1 MQNKLLN
8 YDNLLLISQV
18 NAMLNRHLIR
28 YTKNMQKDVNSIS
41 LITYNIHKG
50 FGVGAVRFLLP
61 EMRSAITGLNPD
73 FVFLQEVQG
82 KHRKR
87 EKRIDS
93 WPEAPQFE
101 YIAENIWPHYIYA
114 KNAVYQSGHHG
125 NAILSKYPFECFENI
140 NLSNINR
147 ASRGILHTQLIID
160 NATIHLLCVHL
171 GLFKAERA
179 EQCKALMK
187 RIKEVVPPNE
197 PLLMAGDFN
206 DWRTIISK
214 TLADDLNIEEAFV
227 TIEGQHARSFPA
239 IRPALCVD
247 RVYFRGMKV
256 QEVACLQGKPWR
268 MLSDHLPL
276 YARFELL

>member
-1 MQNKLLN
+1 MLIIDVGQDLN
-8 YDNLLLISQV
+8 
-18 NAMLNRHLIR
+18 
-28 YTKNMQKDVNSIS
+28 NMPQTAKSIS

-82 KHRKR
+82 KHHKR
-87 EKRIDS
+87 EKRINS
-93 WPEAPQFE
+93 WPDSPQFE
-101 YIAENIWPHYIYA
+101 YIAENIWPHYVYA

-125 NAILSKYPFECFENI
+125 NAILSKYPFESYENI

-147 ASRGILHTQLIID
+147 ASRGILHTQLKLGD
-160 NATIHLLCVHL
+160 STVHLLCVHL

-179 EQCKALMK
+179 EQCKALIQ
-187 RIKEVVPPNE
+187 RIKDAVPDHE
-197 PLLMAGDFN
+197 PILMAGDFN

-214 TLADDLNIEEAFV
+214 TLAEDLGIEEAFV
-227 TIEGQHARSFPA
+227 TIKGQHARSFPA

-247 RVYFRGMKV
+247 RVYFRGMNV
-256 QEVACLQGKPWR
+256 EEVACLKGKPWR

-276 YARFELL
+276 YARFELI

>member
-1 MQNKLLN
+1 M
-8 YDNLLLISQV
+8 
-18 NAMLNRHLIR
+18 R
-28 YTKNMQKDVNSIS
+28 SIS

-61 EMRSAITGLNPD
+61 QMREAIIALNPD

-87 EKRIDS
+87 EKNIDS
-93 WPEAPQFE
+93 WPDSPQFE
-101 YIAENIWPHYIYA
+101 YIAENIWPHYVYA

-125 NAILSKYPFECFENI
+125 NAILSKYPFDCIENI
-140 NLSNINR
+140 NLSQVNR
-147 ASRGILHTQLIID
+147 ASRSILHAQLKLD
-160 NATIHLLCVHL
+160 NTTIHLLCVHL

-179 EQCKALMK
+179 EQCKALMQ
-187 RIKEVVPPNE
+187 RIKDVVPHDE

-206 DWRTIISK
+206 DWRNVISK
-214 TLADDLNIEEAFV
+214 PLFEELGIEEAFV
-227 TIEGQHARSFPA
+227 AVEGHHARSFPA

-247 RVYFRGMKV
+247 RVYFRGVRV
-256 QEVACLQGKPWR
+256 QEVACLHGKPWR

-276 YARFELL
+276 CARFELL

>member
-1 MQNKLLN
+1 MRDRVSMQP
-8 YDNLLLISQV
+8 
-18 NAMLNRHLIR
+18 
-28 YTKNMQKDVNSIS
+28 DVRSVS

-61 EMRSAITGLNPD
+61 EMRDAIAGLNPD

-87 EKRIDS
+87 EKRIVS
-93 WPEAPQFE
+93 WPDSPQCE
-101 YIAENIWPHYIYA
+101 YIAENIWPHYVYA

-125 NAILSKYPFECFENI
+125 NAILSKYPFESFESI
-140 NLSNINR
+140 NLSNMNR
-147 ASRGILHTQLIID
+147 ASRGILHTQLKLD
-160 NATIHLLCVHL
+160 NNIIHLLCVHL
-171 GLFKAERA
+171 GLFKAERT
-179 EQCKALMK
+179 EQCKALIQ
-187 RIKEVVPPNE
+187 RIKDVVPKNE
-197 PLLMAGDFN
+197 PLIMAGDFN
-206 DWRTIISK
+206 DWRHVISK
-214 TLADDLNIEEAFV
+214 ILAENLGIEEAFV
-227 TIEGQHARSFPA
+227 AIEGQHARSFPA
-239 IRPALCVD
+239 IKPALCVD